1 MATGLI
7 DVGIIKPELANSFAT
22 GYRGA
27 EQARQKAGL
36 VQQETEMN
44 QMKLE
49 QLKNDR
55 TALLQL
61 QDSLRSA
68 GKDPDPVKV
77 FDALIATGKPDYVI
91 KGIDGKRR
99 LTELQRADSVLRQ
112 FAPELFSAEPASAV
126 PAAPAGASAFNLQA
140 GAQPSGD
147 YTNTTTMGRVP
158 GVVTTPVPESPPM
171 NAMAPAAPAPVN
183 AMAPAAAP
191 AAGADVNA
199 LRRQLTLLSSID
211 DPRAKALADVVKGQI
226 QEAAK
231 SYVVGGRLVTG
242 AGKELYAA
250 PDKPT
255 APPTSIAEFERAKTD
270 PAFMRF
276 LQERAAAG
284 RAPAQP
290 VAPTI
295 TQIQDPNN
303 PLQMITIDARRYQGG
318 GVGSPGVIG
327 TTGKSAPAAAAAQKQ
342 EQGATQAQD
351 ILDNLKYA
359 YEELDRQRA
368 IPSTQRG
375 AISNILTSIGTSGVG
390 QVAGRVAGTEA
401 QTQRDIIA
409 SARNQLFAA
418 VKNATG
424 LSAQNL
430 NSNVEFT
437 TWLNSLTDPSKSI
450 EANREILANMEKFIG
465 SGGKYSARQSGGRV
479 TPAAGAKP
487 APAATSSGATVS
499 NW

>member
-7 DVGIIKPELANSFAT
+7 DVGIIKPELAGSFAA

-27 EQARQKAGL
+27 EQARQRAGL

-49 QLKNDR
+49 QLKQDR
-55 TALLQL
+55 AGLLQL
-61 QDSLRSA
+61 QESLKAA
-68 GKDPDPVKV
+68 GKDPDPIKV
-77 FDALIATGKPDYVI
+77 FDALIASGNPDYVM
-91 KGIDGKRR
+91 KGMDGKRR
-99 LTELQRADSVLRQ
+99 LTELTRADSMLRQ
-112 FAPELFSAEPASAV
+112 YAPELFGAEPTNAMA
-126 PAAPAGASAFNLQA
+126 PAAPAGASAFNLPA
-140 GAQPSGD
+140 GAQPE
-147 YTNTTTMGRVP
+147 TAGRVP
-158 GVVTTPVPESPPM
+158 GVVTTPIPESPPM
-171 NAMAPAAPAPVN
+171 NAMAPAAAT
-183 AMAPAAAP
+183 
-191 AAGADVNA
+191 AAGGDVNA
-199 LRRQLTLLSSID
+199 LRRQLMVLSSIN
-211 DPRAKALADVVKGQI
+211 DPRAKAMADVIKGQI
-226 QEAAK
+226 TEASK
-231 SYVVGGRLVTG
+231 PYVVGGRLVTG
-242 AGKELYAA
+242 TGQELYAA
-250 PDKPT
+250 PEKPT
-255 APPTSIAEFERAKTD
+255 APPAAVAEYTFAKT
-270 PAFMRF
+270 PEGGNFKGSF
-276 LQERAAAG
+276 QEFITARAAAG

-401 QTQRDIIA
+401 QTQRDIIT

-437 TWLNSLTDPSKSI
+437 TWLNSLTDPAKSI
-450 EANREILANMEKFIG
+450 ETNREILANMEKFIG
-465 SGGKYSARQSGGRV
+465 SGGKYSARKDGGQAA
-479 TPAAGAKP
+479 PAGGKP
-487 APAATSSGATVS
+487 TPAATSSGATVS